1 MVRIIRDNERD
12 FTKVVD
18 GVKEDY
24 GSITKRYNSMVKK
37 DIKSQKPSDQ
47 GVSDDLV
54 LQTGKSQNK
63 IREKFYQ
70 NCNK

>member
-1 MVRIIRDNERD
+1 MKNLMVFDKQIQDLQNNFKMVRIIRDNERD

-37 DIKSQKPSDQ
+37 DMKSHKPSD
-47 GVSDDLV
+47 
-54 LQTGKSQNK
+54 
-63 IREKFYQ
+63 
-70 NCNK
+70 

>member
-1 MVRIIRDNERD
+1 MKNLMVFDKQIQDLQNNFKMVRIIRDNERD

-37 DIKSQKPSDQ
+37 DIKSQKPSD
-47 GVSDDLV
+47 
-54 LQTGKSQNK
+54 
-63 IREKFYQ
+63 
-70 NCNK
+70 